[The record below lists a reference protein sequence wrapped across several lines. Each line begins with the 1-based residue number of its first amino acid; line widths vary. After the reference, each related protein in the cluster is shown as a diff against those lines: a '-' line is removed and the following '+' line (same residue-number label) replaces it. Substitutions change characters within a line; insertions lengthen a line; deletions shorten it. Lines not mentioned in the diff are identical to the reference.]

1 MIDWKGGTLWFGD
14 NASLCRV
21 MLALNSVYKSSCT
34 QECSVPASIS
44 QTLELQSS
52 EVMPDFKHSC
62 NLTLITVFR
71 SLSLY
76 IIFYFIDSFKFCKF
90 IHCILIKSIYHYL
103 PPVLPSTPLYASTQ
117 LPRNGTP
124 SFLFLLLVITCV

>member
-14 NASLCRV
+14 NASLYRV

-34 QECSVPASIS
+34 QECSVPASVS

-52 EVMPDFKHSC
+52 EVMPDFKHPC

-76 IIFYFIDSFKFCKF
+76 IIF
-90 IHCILIKSIYHYL
+90 ILLI
-103 PPVLPSTPLYASTQ
+103 PLNFVNLYIV
-117 LPRNGTP
+117 
-124 SFLFLLLVITCV
+124 F